1 MVPDDGRYWSDACDA
16 MHMSSSGESS
26 DSSRATTDESSTGDH
41 SVCGDADV
49 FSSGEVLG
57 KMAFLDEALDDGSAT
72 HAHDVMRIMQKELR
86 KCKERLTDDQYH
98 RLVALIEEFIDVFYR
113 EGDKIKPLRTGLVS
127 MNIPPDSRPVAI
139 RGKRLNPA
147 QRTVLIEYV
156 KRLSD
161 LGVVKRIH
169 NTEGW
174 LNQMLFVKKG
184 DGSLRPCLDLR
195 ATINSLSRPLVS
207 SLPHAQ
213 DCVDALGGSKYITIQ
228 DAKSAY
234 WQLELHPD
242 DIKYTSFSSPLG
254 TSM

>member
-1 MVPDDGRYWSDACDA
+1 M
-16 MHMSSSGESS
+16 
-26 DSSRATTDESSTGDH
+26 
-41 SVCGDADV
+41 
-49 FSSGEVLG
+49 
-57 KMAFLDEALDDGSAT
+57 
-72 HAHDVMRIMQKELR
+72 
-86 KCKERLTDDQYH
+86 
-98 RLVALIEEFIDVFYR
+98 FYR

-213 DCVDALGGSKYITIQ
+213 DCVDSLGGSKYITIQ

-234 WQLELHPD
+234 WQLELHASPTE
-242 DIKYTSFSSPLG
+242 IAIPLPVSPTEIALPRHVSPTEIALARKHQRKQKKVNLSRRKFQNSSI
-254 TSM
+254 

>member
-1 MVPDDGRYWSDACDA
+1 M
-16 MHMSSSGESS
+16 
-26 DSSRATTDESSTGDH
+26 
-41 SVCGDADV
+41 
-49 FSSGEVLG
+49 
-57 KMAFLDEALDDGSAT
+57 
-72 HAHDVMRIMQKELR
+72 
-86 KCKERLTDDQYH
+86 
-98 RLVALIEEFIDVFYR
+98 
-113 EGDKIKPLRTGLVS
+113 
-127 MNIPPDSRPVAI
+127 
-139 RGKRLNPA
+139 
-147 QRTVLIEYV
+147 LIEYV

-254 TSM
+254 TLHPGRDGVDFIAAGVDKCDGHCSGGTAVGVHNSL